1 MKQTMVLAGGYSEP
15 LLQGDGRV
23 VPGKGEGVYAFA
35 LDESSGA
42 LARFGAGEGKPNP
55 SYMALHSSGRLLYT
69 VNELKEYA
77 GLPGSSVSAYAL
89 DNRGGMRLLGRQPTG
104 GEDACH
110 VMVDEAHGYAF
121 VSNFSGGSVC
131 VLPVGEDGGLGRP
144 SCFLQ
149 HKGSGRDPERQKS
162 PHPHQCVVDPTGRRV
177 LVPDLGTD
185 EILIY
190 EMDWEKGY
198 LLPGRFPGIR
208 IAPGL
213 GPRHCLFDAAGSN
226 LYVLCE
232 LANRVLVYDY
242 RAETGETALR
252 QELSSLPEGC
262 GVPTISAALKL
273 HPGGQYLVASNR
285 GYDCLAIYRVRED
298 GLLALRDI
306 LPSGG
311 ETPRDFAFSPS
322 GRYLIAANQDS
333 NNLVVFAFEE
343 GCLREVHREEAVYT
357 ATTVLAMETEA

>member
-1 MKQTMVLAGGYSEP
+1 MKQTMILTGGYSEP

-23 VPGKGEGVYAFA
+23 VPGKGEGVCLFA
-35 LDESSGA
+35 LDEGSGA
-42 LARFGAGEGKPNP
+42 LQRISAGEGKPNP

-77 GLPGSSVSAYAL
+77 GLPGSSISAYAL
-89 DNRGGMRLLGRQPTG
+89 DGKGGMKLLSRQPTG

-110 VMVDEAHGYAF
+110 VLLEEAHGYVF

-131 VLPVGEDGGLGRP
+131 VYPLGEGGEVLRP

-149 HKGSGRDPERQKS
+149 HTGSGRDPARQGS
-162 PHPHQCVVDPTGRRV
+162 PHPHQCVVDPTGRRI

-185 EILIY
+185 EIVIY

-198 LLPGRFPGIR
+198 LLPGRLPGIR
-208 IAPGL
+208 TAPGL
-213 GPRHCLFDAAGSN
+213 GPRHCVFDAAGAN

-232 LANRVLVYDY
+232 LGNRVLVYEY

-252 QELSSLPEGC
+252 QELSVLPEGC
-262 GVPTISAALKL
+262 GVPSISAGLKL
-273 HPGGQYLVASNR
+273 HPGGDYLVASSR
-285 GYDCLAIYRVRED
+285 GCDSLAVYRVKAD
-298 GLLALRDI
+298 GLLEPVEI

-311 ETPRDFAFSPS
+311 KTPRDFAFSPG
-322 GRYLIAANQDS
+322 GRHLIVANQDS
-333 NNLVVFAFEE
+333 DTLVVFAFEE
-343 GCLREVHREEAVYT
+343 GTLQEVHREEHVYT
-357 ATTVLAMETEA
+357 ATAVLAVEWDV